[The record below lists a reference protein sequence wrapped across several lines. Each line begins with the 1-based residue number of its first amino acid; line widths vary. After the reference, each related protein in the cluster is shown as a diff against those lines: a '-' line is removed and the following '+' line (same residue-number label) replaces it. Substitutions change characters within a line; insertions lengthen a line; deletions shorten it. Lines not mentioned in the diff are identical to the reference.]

1 MTDALSPEE
10 YASYDATGLAEL
22 IGSGEVTGAEAAAA
36 ARRAIERVEP
46 AVNGLAFP
54 LLDEPLAH
62 DPTGPLGGVPFL
74 LKDLGPYAE
83 GFPFSSGSRF
93 FEGSVATQDADIM
106 RRFRTAGLATL
117 GSTATPEF
125 AFSFD
130 TTTRRNGA
138 TNNPWDL
145 GRGVGGSSG
154 GAAALVAAGAVPIA
168 HATDGAGS
176 TRVPAAF
183 CGLVGLKPT
192 RGRTPVDVEGLFGL
206 AAESGVTRTVR
217 DSAALLDAIAG
228 PQATAKY
235 RIPAPSGPYVAA
247 LGRPV
252 APLRIAVQT
261 DDWGSA
267 TVDPE
272 IVRATLETA
281 ALLEAMGHRVET
293 ARPDFDPE
301 QILRVFTMTA
311 VLSIGTMLDSSP
323 AEPTPELL
331 EATSYRL
338 WREAAEWNALDVGHG
353 FEALNETCRR
363 AGAFF
368 ESYDL
373 LVTPTAARTAM
384 PHGTHDFDA
393 PGHTVE
399 SWHEILFS
407 ACPFT
412 GPFNI
417 GGQPAISLPMG
428 ESSEGLPIG
437 VQLVAEYGR
446 DDLLL
451 QLAARLEEARP
462 WAGRRPAVHASAPPV
477 R

>member
-1 MTDALSPEE
+1 MADALSLEE
-10 YASYDATGLAEL
+10 YGSHDGIGLAAL
-22 IGSGEVTGAEAAAA
+22 IRSGEVSEAEAADA
-36 ARRAIERVEP
+36 ARRAVEHVEP

-62 DPTGPLGGVPFL
+62 DSAGPLGGVPFL

-93 FEGSVATQDADIM
+93 FEGAVADADADIM
-106 RRFRTAGLATL
+106 RRFRAAGLATL

-138 TNNPWDL
+138 TNNPWNPE
-145 GRGVGGSSG
+145 RGVGGSSG
-154 GAAALVAAGAVPIA
+154 GSAALVAAGAVPIA

-206 AAESGVTRTVR
+206 AAESAVTRTVR

-235 RIPAPSGPYVAA
+235 RIAAPGGSYLDA
-247 LGRPV
+247 LAEAPG
-252 APLRIAVQT
+252 PLRIAVHT
-261 DDWGSA
+261 GSWSGGP
-267 TVDPE
+267 VDPE
-272 IVRATLETA
+272 VARAAEETA
-281 ALLEAMGHRVET
+281 ALLESMGHRVE
-293 ARPDFDPE
+293 AAGPVFDAE
-301 QILRVFTMTA
+301 RILRAFTMTA
-311 VLSIGTMLDSSP
+311 VLSIGTMLDSASN
-323 AEPTPELL
+323 EPTPELI

-338 WREAAEWNALDVGHG
+338 WEESRQWSAREVGHG
-353 FEALNETCRR
+353 FEALNETCRA

-368 ESYDL
+368 ERYDV

-399 SWHEILFS
+399 SWHEILFE

-417 GGQPAISLPMG
+417 GGQPAISVPMAVSG
-428 ESSEGLPIG
+428 EGLPIG

-446 DDLLL
+446 DDRVLR
-451 QLAARLEEARP
+451 LAAQLEQARP
-462 WAGRRPAVHASAPPV
+462 WAGRAPRVHVSAPAV